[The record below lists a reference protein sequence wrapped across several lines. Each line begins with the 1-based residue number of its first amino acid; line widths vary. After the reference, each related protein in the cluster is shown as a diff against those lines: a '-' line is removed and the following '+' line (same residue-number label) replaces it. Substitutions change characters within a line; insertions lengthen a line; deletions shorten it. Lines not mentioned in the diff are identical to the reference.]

1 MRRRLLICT
10 SLCAATWLAGCSL
23 FTPRS
28 YTLSQAELQT
38 IVAKSFP
45 RSYPLLGLLK
55 LDVHAPTLQLKPD
68 ANRINATMTA
78 QLSGKVLRHSLDGAM
93 DLDFALRYEPKDHT
107 LRATQVHVNS
117 LMMTGL
123 PDTMTEMLQ
132 AYAPRA
138 AEQAMDDVVVHTL
151 RDEDLAKLE
160 KVDRLPATFT
170 VTKDG
175 LRVDFAEKSKT
186 AQ

>member
-1 MRRRLLICT
+1 M
-10 SLCAATWLAGCSL
+10 LA
-23 FTPRS
+23 PRS
-28 YTLSQAELQT
+28 YTLTQAELQT
-38 IVAKSFP
+38 MVAKSFP
-45 RSYPLLGLLK
+45 RQYPLLGLLS
-55 LDVHAPTLQLKPD
+55 LEVYAPTLQLKPE

-78 QLSGKVLRHSLDGAM
+78 QLAGKVLPHSFDGAM

-123 PDTMTEMLQ
+123 PDAMTAMLQ

-138 AEQAMDDVVVHTL
+138 AEQAMNEVVVHTL
-151 RDEDLAKLE
+151 RDEDLAKLD
-160 KVDRLPATFT
+160 KADRLPASFT

-175 LRVDFAEKSKT
+175 LRIDFDDKAK
-186 AQ
+186 AGQ

>member
-1 MRRRLLICT
+1 MRRRLL
-10 SLCAATWLAGCSL
+10 LCSTLGLATWLAGCSL
-23 FTPRS
+23 LTPRS

-38 IVAKSFP
+38 IVAKAFP
-45 RSYPLLGLLK
+45 RQYPVLGLVSLE
-55 LDVHAPTLQLKPD
+55 VYAPTLQLKPE

-78 QLSGKVLRHSLDGAM
+78 QLTGKVLPHSFDGAM

-123 PDTMTEMLQ
+123 PDAMTAMLQ

-138 AEQAMDDVVVHTL
+138 AEQAMNEVVVHTL
-151 RDEDLAKLE
+151 RDEDLAKLD

-175 LRVDFAEKSKT
+175 LRIDFDDKAK
-186 AQ
+186 AGQ